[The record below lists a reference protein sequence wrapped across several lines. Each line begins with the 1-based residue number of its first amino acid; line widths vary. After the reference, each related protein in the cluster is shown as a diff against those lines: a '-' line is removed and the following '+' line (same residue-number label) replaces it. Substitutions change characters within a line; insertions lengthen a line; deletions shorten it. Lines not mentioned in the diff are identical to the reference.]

1 MINLFPLK
9 GRGLSQPL
17 AQLHYK
23 GRRKMTLSELNQHF
37 QLLRKLDAAE
47 EVLQSL
53 QSKIPTGPTTG
64 FLTEEIADME
74 SRVSKL
80 ENDVRKSAAPVKRF
94 ISSIKNDRTRKLF
107 CFRFLHG
114 LAWCEVSYYVGNCT
128 EQAAKMNCYRYLKK
142 NTVRKTS
149 PVTL

>member
-1 MINLFPLK
+1 
-9 GRGLSQPL
+9 
-17 AQLHYK
+17 
-23 GRRKMTLSELNQHF
+23 MTLSELNQHF
-37 QLLRKLDAAE
+37 QLLQKLDAAE

-94 ISSIKNDRTRKLF
+94 IRSIKNDRTRKLF

-142 NTVRKTS
+142 ETVRKTS